1 LLDSDI
7 RAHSSE
13 VHASQFSLLLPFS
26 IRTSSSTKAS
36 FGITR
41 TLQKKKVTRSWHAR
55 ERLSSPG
62 PPSPFQRIRRARWTR
77 PTPLDHPVPPEQ
89 TSDPVE
95 LAPPPPRAPSPS
107 RRPALLPL
115 HPRLHARRG
124 HAPTPAGSPTCRCD
138 PSRPRAC
145 STVKANARISR
156 TPRSN
161 EQFPLRRPLPP
172 PLSSTATRHT
182 NASPPTTA
190 TTKITVSTP
199 TAALSSK
206 SHPPSPP
213 EGRVSPPHRSPL
225 PSPSAHSPPPRPEIS
240 PASQ

>member
-1 LLDSDI
+1 MARS
-7 RAHSSE
+7 RATLIPWP
-13 VHASQFSLLLPFS
+13 SLSVPED
-26 IRTSSSTKAS
+26 KA
-36 FGITR
+36 GPVDPAHT
-41 TLQKKKVTRSWHAR
+41 AR
-55 ERLSSPG
+55 SPG
-62 PPSPFQRIRRARWTR
+62 PTRANQRPGWAGPTSPPCTESIEATGSSSFAS
-77 PTPLDHPVPPEQ
+77 
-89 TSDPVE
+89 TSPRTSG
-95 LAPPPPRAPSPS
+95 PRAYAGLPPAAAIRAVRVFNGQGERTNLSDAAFERTIPPS
-107 RRPALLPL
+107 A
-115 HPRLHARRG
+115 
-124 HAPTPAGSPTCRCD
+124 
-138 PSRPRAC
+138 
-145 STVKANARISR
+145 
-156 TPRSN
+156 
-161 EQFPLRRPLPP
+161 PLPP